1 VITFSIDMGFI
12 APVLVSTGILF
23 RRREPLG
30 YVLASVLLIFI
41 DALGGSLLVMGIA
54 QQVAGLMNIGQF
66 IGFVVSFAIL
76 TFFSLGFT
84 VALFRSVAEPLPS
97 RAVNSKLPK
106 LNRKEI

>member
-1 VITFSIDMGFI
+1 MGII
-12 APVLVSTGILF
+12 APVLVSTGILL

-54 QQVAGLMNIGQF
+54 QQMAGLMNIGQF

-76 TFFSLGFT
+76 TMFALGFT
-84 VALFRSVAEPLPS
+84 IALFRDIADT
-97 RAVNSKLPK
+97 AVNW
-106 LNRKEI
+106 RKSSN